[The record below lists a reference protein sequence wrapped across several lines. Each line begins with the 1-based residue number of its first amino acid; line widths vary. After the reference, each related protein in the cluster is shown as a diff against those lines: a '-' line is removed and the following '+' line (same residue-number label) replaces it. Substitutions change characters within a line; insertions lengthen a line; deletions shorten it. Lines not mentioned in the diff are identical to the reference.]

1 MKDTNTEKAKNIAA
15 EIMSD
20 YPQKEWCPITE
31 TVDSL
36 RRLVYGAC
44 LMMAES
50 KDLAF
55 KRFLVEHISSGVE
68 VETNEDGEPYAD
80 SFIAAGEARLK
91 AAEEVFS
98 KYKKF
103 EETML

>member
-1 MKDTNTEKAKNIAA
+1 MKDANTEKAKNIAA

-31 TVDSL
+31 SVNSL
-36 RRLVYGAC
+36 RQLVYSAC
-44 LMMAES
+44 LMMAEA
-50 KDLAF
+50 KDAAL
-55 KRFLVEHISSGVE
+55 KQFLIEHISTDAV

-91 AAEEVFS
+91 AAEEVFNR
-98 KYKKF
+98 YKQF
-103 EETML
+103 EERML

>member
-1 MKDTNTEKAKNIAA
+1 MRDANTEKAREISKKCGMKYEDDQFRIVADSRPDCYAA
-15 EIMSD
+15 A
-20 YPQKEWCPITE
+20 KE
-31 TVDSL
+31 
-36 RRLVYGAC
+36 
-44 LMMAES
+44 MAEA
-50 KDLAF
+50 KDAVL
-55 KRFLVEHISSGVE
+55 KQFLIEHISTDAV
-68 VETNEDGEPYAD
+68 VETNENGEPLAE